1 MDPVEDAKDAK
12 EYNAQHMSIE
22 ERKREWQIEKDLFG
36 PILVIQGQ
44 GHPGFLHK
52 AVIELFFGKGA
63 SWWSMLNE
71 TS

>member
-36 PILVIQGQ
+36 PMALSWSYRAKVIL
-44 GHPGFLHK
+44 
-52 AVIELFFGKGA
+52 A
-63 SWWSMLNE
+63 SC
-71 TS
+71 TKQ